1 MTGRIILIGMPASG
15 KTTVG
20 RAVAQALSLPF
31 HDCDREVERLT
42 GRTIPEIFAAEGEGA
57 FRAVESR
64 ALAALCTAEAPCVI
78 ATGGGAVLSAE
89 NRRLLRR
96 SGTVFWLDRPLA
108 DIMSTDFQA
117 GRPLLAAGREALE
130 RLAAE
135 RRALYAA
142 CAHHRIA
149 KPLLEQA
156 ILQIEEIWKGAR
168 P

>member
-31 HDCDREVERLT
+31 HDCDREGERLT
-42 GRTIPEIFAAEGEGA
+42 GRTIPEIFAAEGEEA

-96 SGTVFWLDRPLA
+96 SGTVFWLDRDLEN
-108 DIMSTDFQA
+108 IMSTDCS
-117 GRPLLAAGREALE
+117 GRPLLSGGAEAL
-130 RLAAE
+130 RTLYKN
-135 RRALYAA
+135 RRGLYAA
-142 CAHHRIA
+142 CAH
-149 KPLLEQA
+149 LLVPDGTITQVTDY
-156 ILQIEEIWKGAR
+156 ILQTAKELL
-168 P
+168 

>member
-42 GRTIPEIFAAEGEGA
+42 GRTIPEIFAAEGEEA

-78 ATGGGAVLSAE
+78 GGGAVLSAE

-96 SGTVFWLDRPLA
+96 SGTVFWLDRDLEN
-108 DIMSTDFQA
+108 IMSTDCS
-117 GRPLLAAGREALE
+117 GRPLLSGGAEAL
-130 RLAAE
+130 RTLYKN
-135 RRALYAA
+135 RRGLYAA
-142 CAHHRIA
+142 CAH
-149 KPLLEQA
+149 LLVPDGTITQVTDY
-156 ILQIEEIWKGAR
+156 ILQTVKELL
-168 P
+168 

>member
-42 GRTIPEIFAAEGEGA
+42 GRTIPEIFAAEGEAA

-78 ATGGGAVLSAE
+78 ATGGGAVLTE
-89 NRRLLRR
+89 QNRELLRR
-96 SGTVFWLDRPLA
+96 SGTVFWLDRDLEN
-108 DIMSTDFQA
+108 IMSTDCS
-117 GRPLLAAGREALE
+117 GRPLLSGGAEAL
-130 RLAAE
+130 RTLYKN
-135 RRALYAA
+135 RRDLYAA
-142 CAHHRIA
+142 CAH
-149 KPLLEQA
+149 LLVPDGTITQVTDY
-156 ILQIEEIWKGAR
+156 ILQTVKELL
-168 P
+168 

>member
-42 GRTIPEIFAAEGEGA
+42 GRTIPEIFAAEGEEA

-78 ATGGGAVLSAE
+78 AT
-89 NRRLLRR
+89 RRWRR
-96 SGTVFWLDRPLA
+96 RRRRYRSDRPPPAAAQRNGVLA
-108 DIMSTDFQA
+108 GQRS
-117 GRPLLAAGREALE
+117 RKH
-130 RLAAE
+130 
-135 RRALYAA
+135 YVN
-142 CAHHRIA
+142 
-149 KPLLEQA
+149 
-156 ILQIEEIWKGAR
+156 
-168 P
+168 

>member
-42 GRTIPEIFAAEGEGA
+42 GRTIPEIFAAEGEEA

-64 ALAALCTAEAPCVI
+64 ALAALFTAEAPCVI

-96 SGTVFWLDRPLA
+96 SGTVFWLDRDLKN
-108 DIMSTDFQA
+108 IMSTDCG
-117 GRPLLAAGREALE
+117 GRPLLSGGAEAL
-130 RLAAE
+130 RTLYKN
-135 RRALYAA
+135 RRGLYAA
-142 CAHHRIA
+142 CAH
-149 KPLLEQA
+149 LLVPDGTITQVTDY
-156 ILQIEEIWKGAR
+156 ILQTAKELL
-168 P
+168 

>member
-42 GRTIPEIFAAEGEGA
+42 GRTIPEIFAAEGEEA

-78 ATGGGAVLSAE
+78 AGGAVLSAE

-96 SGTVFWLDRPLA
+96 SGTVFWLDRDLEN
-108 DIMSTDFQA
+108 IMSTDCS
-117 GRPLLAAGREALE
+117 GRPLLSGGAEAL
-130 RLAAE
+130 RTLYKN
-135 RRALYAA
+135 RRGLYAA
-142 CAHHRIA
+142 CAH
-149 KPLLEQA
+149 LLVPDGTITQVTDY
-156 ILQIEEIWKGAR
+156 ILQTVKELL
-168 P
+168 

>member
-42 GRTIPEIFAAEGEGA
+42 GRTIPEIFAAEGEEA

-64 ALAALCTAEAPCVI
+64 TLAALCTAEAPCVI

-96 SGTVFWLDRPLA
+96 SGTVFWLDRDLEN
-108 DIMSTDFQA
+108 IMSTDCS
-117 GRPLLAAGREALE
+117 GRPLLSGGAEAL
-130 RLAAE
+130 RTLYKN
-135 RRALYAA
+135 RRGLYAA
-142 CAHHRIA
+142 CAY
-149 KPLLEQA
+149 LLVPDGTITQVTDY
-156 ILQIEEIWKGAR
+156 ILQTVKELL
-168 P
+168 

>member
-42 GRTIPEIFAAEGEGA
+42 GRTIPEIFAAEGEEA

-96 SGTVFWLDRPLA
+96 SGTVFWLDRDLEN
-108 DIMSTDFQA
+108 IMSTDCS
-117 GRPLLAAGREALE
+117 GRPLLSGGAEALRTLYE
-130 RLAAE
+130 N
-135 RRALYAA
+135 RRGLYAA
-142 CAHHRIA
+142 CAH
-149 KPLLEQA
+149 LLVPDGTITQVTDY
-156 ILQIEEIWKGAR
+156 ILQTAKELL
-168 P
+168 

>member
-42 GRTIPEIFAAEGEGA
+42 GRTIPELFAAEGEA
-57 FRAVESR
+57 TFRAVESR
-64 ALAALCTAEAPCVI
+64 ALAVLCTAEAPCVI

-96 SGTVFWLDRPLA
+96 SGTVFWLDRELEN
-108 DIMSTDFQA
+108 IMSTDCS
-117 GRPLLAAGREALE
+117 GRPLLSGGAEAL
-130 RLAAE
+130 RTLYKN
-135 RRALYAA
+135 RRDLYAA
-142 CAHHRIA
+142 CAH
-149 KPLLEQA
+149 LLVPDGTITQVTDY
-156 ILQIEEIWKGAR
+156 ILQTAKELL
-168 P
+168 

>member
-42 GRTIPEIFAAEGEGA
+42 GRTIPEIFAAEGEEA

-96 SGTVFWLDRPLA
+96 SGTVFWLDR
-108 DIMSTDFQA
+108 TDCS
-117 GRPLLAAGREALE
+117 GRPLLSGGAEAL
-130 RLAAE
+130 RTLYKN
-135 RRALYAA
+135 RRDLYAA
-142 CAHHRIA
+142 CAH
-149 KPLLEQA
+149 LLVPDGTIKQVTDY
-156 ILQIEEIWKGAR
+156 ILQTVKELL
-168 P
+168 

>member
-42 GRTIPEIFAAEGEGA
+42 GRTIPEIFAAEGEEA
-57 FRAVESR
+57 FRAVESH

-89 NRRLLRR
+89 NRHLLRR
-96 SGTVFWLDRPLA
+96 SGTVFWLDRDLEN
-108 DIMSTDFQA
+108 IMSTDCG
-117 GRPLLAAGREALE
+117 GRPLLSGGTEAL
-130 RLAAE
+130 RTLYKN
-135 RRALYAA
+135 RRDLYAA
-142 CAHHRIA
+142 CAH
-149 KPLLEQA
+149 LLVSDGTITQVTDY
-156 ILQIEEIWKGAR
+156 ILQTAKELL
-168 P
+168 

>member
-42 GRTIPEIFAAEGEGA
+42 GRTIPEIFAAEGEEA

-96 SGTVFWLDRPLA
+96 SGTVFWLDRDLGN
-108 DIMSTDFQA
+108 IMSTDCS
-117 GRPLLAAGREALE
+117 GRPLLSGGAEAL
-130 RLAAE
+130 RTLYKN
-135 RRALYAA
+135 RRDLYAA
-142 CAHHRIA
+142 CAH
-149 KPLLEQA
+149 LLVPDGTITQVTDY
-156 ILQIEEIWKGAR
+156 ILQTVKEL

>member
-42 GRTIPEIFAAEGEGA
+42 GRTIPEIFAAEGEEA

-96 SGTVFWLDRPLA
+96 SGTVFWLDRDLKN
-108 DIMSTDFQA
+108 IMSTDCS
-117 GRPLLAAGREALE
+117 GRPLLSGGAEAL
-130 RLAAE
+130 RTLYKN
-135 RRALYAA
+135 RRDLYTA
-142 CAHHRIA
+142 CAH
-149 KPLLEQA
+149 LLVPDGTITQVTDY
-156 ILQIEEIWKGAR
+156 ILQTAKELL
-168 P
+168 

>member
-20 RAVAQALSLPF
+20 RAVAQALSLSF
-31 HDCDREVERLT
+31 HDCDREVEGLT
-42 GRTIPEIFAAEGEGA
+42 GRTIPEIFAAEGEEA

-96 SGTVFWLDRPLA
+96 SGTVFWLDRDLEN
-108 DIMSTDFQA
+108 IMSTDCS
-117 GRPLLAAGREALE
+117 GRPLLSGGVEAL
-130 RLAAE
+130 RTLYKN
-135 RRALYAA
+135 RRDLYAA
-142 CAHHRIA
+142 CAH
-149 KPLLEQA
+149 LLVPDGTITRVTDY
-156 ILQIEEIWKGAR
+156 ILQTAKELL
-168 P
+168 

>member
-42 GRTIPEIFAAEGEGA
+42 GRTIPEIFAAEGEEA
-57 FRAVESR
+57 FRTVESR
-64 ALAALCTAEAPCVI
+64 ALTALCTAEAPCVI

-96 SGTVFWLDRPLA
+96 SGTVFWLDRDLEN
-108 DIMSTDFQA
+108 IMSTDCS
-117 GRPLLAAGREALE
+117 GRPLLSGGAEAL
-130 RLAAE
+130 RTLYKN
-135 RRALYAA
+135 RRDLYTA
-142 CAHHRIA
+142 CAH
-149 KPLLEQA
+149 LLVPDGTITQVTDY
-156 ILQIEEIWKGAR
+156 ILQTAKELL
-168 P
+168 

>member
-42 GRTIPEIFAAEGEGA
+42 GRTIPEIFAAEGEEA

-64 ALAALCTAEAPCVI
+64 ALAALCTAKAPCVI

-96 SGTVFWLDRPLA
+96 SGTVFWLDRDLEN
-108 DIMSTDFQA
+108 IMSTDCS
-117 GRPLLAAGREALE
+117 GRPLLSGGAEAL
-130 RLAAE
+130 RTLYKN
-135 RRALYAA
+135 RRDLYTA
-142 CAHHRIA
+142 CAH
-149 KPLLEQA
+149 LLVPDGTITQVTDY
-156 ILQIEEIWKGAR
+156 ILQTAKELL
-168 P
+168 

>member
-42 GRTIPEIFAAEGEGA
+42 GRTIPEIFAVEGEKA

-64 ALAALCTAEAPCVI
+64 ALTALCTAEAPCVI

-96 SGTVFWLDRPLA
+96 SGTVFWLDRDLKN
-108 DIMSTDFQA
+108 IMSTDCS
-117 GRPLLAAGREALE
+117 GRPLLSGGAEAL
-130 RLAAE
+130 RTLYKN
-135 RRALYAA
+135 RRDLYTA
-142 CAHHRIA
+142 CAH
-149 KPLLEQA
+149 LLVPDGTITQVTDY
-156 ILQIEEIWKGAR
+156 ILQTAKELL
-168 P
+168 

>member
-42 GRTIPEIFAAEGEGA
+42 GRTIPEIFAAEGEEA

-96 SGTVFWLDRPLA
+96 SGTVFWLDRDLKN
-108 DIMSTDFQA
+108 IMSTDCS
-117 GRPLLAAGREALE
+117 GRPLLSGGAEAL
-130 RLAAE
+130 RTLYKN
-135 RRALYAA
+135 RRDLYAD
-142 CAHHRIA
+142 CAH
-149 KPLLEQA
+149 LLVPDGTITQVTDY
-156 ILQIEEIWKGAR
+156 ILQTVKELL
-168 P
+168 

>member
-20 RAVAQALSLPF
+20 RAVAQALFLPF

-42 GRTIPEIFAAEGEGA
+42 GRTIPELFATEGEAA

-96 SGTVFWLDRPLA
+96 SGTVFWLDRDLKN
-108 DIMSTDFQA
+108 IMSTDCS
-117 GRPLLAAGREALE
+117 GRPLLSGGAEAL
-130 RLAAE
+130 RTLYKN
-135 RRALYAA
+135 RRDLYAA
-142 CAHHRIA
+142 CAH
-149 KPLLEQA
+149 LLVPDGTITQVTDY
-156 ILQIEEIWKGAR
+156 ILQTAKELL
-168 P
+168 

>member
-42 GRTIPEIFAAEGEGA
+42 GRTIPEIFAAEGEEV
-57 FRAVESR
+57 FRAVESH

-96 SGTVFWLDRPLA
+96 SGTVFWLDRDLEN
-108 DIMSTDFQA
+108 IMSTDRS
-117 GRPLLAAGREALE
+117 GRPLLSGGAEAL
-130 RLAAE
+130 RTLYKN
-135 RRALYAA
+135 RRDLYAA
-142 CAHHRIA
+142 CAH
-149 KPLLEQA
+149 LLVPDGTITQVTDY
-156 ILQIEEIWKGAR
+156 ILQTAKELL
-168 P
+168 

>member
-31 HDCDREVERLT
+31 HDCDREMERLA
-42 GRTIPEIFAAEGEGA
+42 GRTIPELFAAEGEEA
-57 FRAVESR
+57 FRAVESH

-96 SGTVFWLDRPLA
+96 SGTVFWLDRDLEN
-108 DIMSTDFQA
+108 IMSTDCS
-117 GRPLLAAGREALE
+117 GRPLLSGGAEAL
-130 RLAAE
+130 RTLYKN
-135 RRALYAA
+135 RRDLYAA
-142 CAHHRIA
+142 CAHLLVPDGTIA
-149 KPLLEQA
+149 QVTDY
-156 ILQIEEIWKGAR
+156 ILQTVKELL
-168 P
+168 

>member
-42 GRTIPEIFAAEGEGA
+42 GRTIPEIFAAEGEEA

-96 SGTVFWLDRPLA
+96 SGTVFWLDRDPEN
-108 DIMSTDFQA
+108 IMSTDCS
-117 GRPLLAAGREALE
+117 GRPLLSGGAEAL
-130 RLAAE
+130 RTLYKN
-135 RRALYAA
+135 RRDLYTA
-142 CAHHRIA
+142 CAH
-149 KPLLEQA
+149 LLVPDGTITQVTDY
-156 ILQIEEIWKGAR
+156 ILQTVKELL
-168 P
+168 

>member
-42 GRTIPEIFAAEGEGA
+42 GRTIPEIFAAEGEA
-57 FRAVESR
+57 TFRAVESR

-78 ATGGGAVLSAE
+78 ATGGGAVLSTE

-96 SGTVFWLDRPLA
+96 SGTVFWLDRELEN
-108 DIMSTDFQA
+108 IMSTDCS
-117 GRPLLAAGREALE
+117 GRPLLSGGAEAL
-130 RLAAE
+130 RTLYKS
-135 RRALYAA
+135 RRDLYAA
-142 CAHHRIA
+142 CAH
-149 KPLLEQA
+149 LLVPDGTITQVTDY
-156 ILQIEEIWKGAR
+156 ILQTVKELL
-168 P
+168 

>member
-42 GRTIPEIFAAEGEGA
+42 GRTIPEIFAAEGEEA
-57 FRAVESR
+57 FRAAESR

-96 SGTVFWLDRPLA
+96 SGTVFWLDRDLKN
-108 DIMSTDFQA
+108 IMSTDYS
-117 GRPLLAAGREALE
+117 GRPLLSGGAEAL
-130 RLAAE
+130 RTLYKN
-135 RRALYAA
+135 RRDLYAA
-142 CAHHRIA
+142 CAH
-149 KPLLEQA
+149 LLVPDGTITQVTDY
-156 ILQIEEIWKGAR
+156 ILQTVKELL
-168 P
+168 

>member
-42 GRTIPEIFAAEGEGA
+42 GRTIPEIFAAEGEEA

-96 SGTVFWLDRPLA
+96 SGTVFWLDRDLES
-108 DIMSTDFQA
+108 IMSTDYG
-117 GRPLLAAGREALE
+117 GRPLLSGGAEAL
-130 RLAAE
+130 RTLYKN
-135 RRALYAA
+135 RRDLYAA
-142 CAHHRIA
+142 CAH
-149 KPLLEQA
+149 LLVPDGTITQVTDY
-156 ILQIEEIWKGAR
+156 ILQTAKELL
-168 P
+168 

>member
-42 GRTIPEIFAAEGEGA
+42 GRTIPEIFAAEGEEA

-64 ALAALCTAEAPCVI
+64 TLAALCTAEAPCVI

-96 SGTVFWLDRPLA
+96 SGTVFWLDRDLKN
-108 DIMSTDFQA
+108 IMSTDCS
-117 GRPLLAAGREALE
+117 GRPLLSGGAEAL
-130 RLAAE
+130 RTLYKN
-135 RRALYAA
+135 RRDLYTA
-142 CAHHRIA
+142 CAH
-149 KPLLEQA
+149 LLVPDGTITQVTDY
-156 ILQIEEIWKGAR
+156 ILQTVKELL
-168 P
+168 

>member
-31 HDCDREVERLT
+31 HDCDREVECLT
-42 GRTIPEIFAAEGEGA
+42 GRTIPEIFAAEGEEA

-96 SGTVFWLDRPLA
+96 SGTVFWLDRELEN
-108 DIMSTDFQA
+108 IMSTDCS
-117 GRPLLAAGREALE
+117 GRPLLSGGAEAL
-130 RLAAE
+130 RTLYKN
-135 RRALYAA
+135 RRDLYAA
-142 CAHHRIA
+142 CAH
-149 KPLLEQA
+149 LLVPDGTITQVTDY
-156 ILQIEEIWKGAR
+156 ILQTAKELL
-168 P
+168 